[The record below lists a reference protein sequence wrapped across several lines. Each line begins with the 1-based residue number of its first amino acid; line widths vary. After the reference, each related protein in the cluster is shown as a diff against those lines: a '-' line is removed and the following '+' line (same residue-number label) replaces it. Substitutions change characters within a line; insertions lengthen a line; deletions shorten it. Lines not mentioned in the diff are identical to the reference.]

1 MYSDNNN
8 IKKLN
13 IMNFQVII
21 KDEKETVFT
30 SNNGKYT
37 KSNLSSDL
45 YSTNLF
51 EYKKVENMIKAIKKV
66 INEDSVIRAW
76 NADGSPNKDFKI

>member
-1 MYSDNNN
+1 MD
-8 IKKLN
+8 
-13 IMNFQVII
+13 FQIII

-30 SNNGKYT
+30 SNNGKFT
-37 KSNLSSDL
+37 KSTLSSDL

-66 INEDSVIRAW
+66 INEDSVVKAW
-76 NADGSPNKDFKI
+76 NSDGSFNKDFKI